1 MKSITLEKEKEE
13 IFKSIDA
20 LESIINGESFH
31 LLKEE
36 DKNELK
42 LKKKELE
49 DKHYQMTVELDNN
62 RLEELVD
69 EEFDLQDSTSIIE
82 VENYDY
88 NKDYMIRKSRH
99 DLKLSYAR
107 LRQKDLSN
115 DIFGAVEYVYYLHT
129 KNKNH
134 KLSWKKILAIVS
146 KRYNIPVE
154 TIRSEWSRRINYMR
168 YAEKNLLL

>member
-1 MKSITLEKEKEE
+1 MQSLTLEKEKEE

-20 LESIINGESFH
+20 IELIINGESFH

-49 DKHYQMTVELDNN
+49 DKYYQMTLELDN
-62 RLEELVD
+62 RIDESLD
-69 EEFDLQDSTSIIE
+69 EEFDVSDSSTTIE
-82 VENYDY
+82 IESNDY

-99 DLKLSYAR
+99 ELKLSYAR
-107 LRQKDLSN
+107 LRQKDLPN
-115 DIFGAVEYVYYLHT
+115 DLFGAVEYVYYLHT